1 MSELTIIIK
10 PSNLSRRA
18 QHNVKRLIEYPVMHI
33 LYAYQKLGCRDGF
46 YPTIDVEE
54 LYDILT
60 LSEQDL
66 LIRINPNLGGNKKQG
81 GIMTPRPSVAYDN
94 SGDRYQQR
102 KRDKRWKFHK
112 KKFKINIK

>member
-33 LYAYQKLGCRDGF
+33 LYAYQKLESKVGF

-60 LSEQDL
+60 MSEQDL

-94 SGDRYQQR
+94 SGDKYQQR

-112 KKFKINIK
+112 TNF